1 MQKRL
6 ITLGMIVGSMVG
18 GYVPVLFGVS
28 MLSFMSILFSII
40 GGIAG
45 VLAGYKLGKY
55 LGFD

>member
-45 VLAGYKLGKY
+45 ILAGYKLGKY